1 MRSLK
6 PDYFDAPVFSHI
18 YIEKEILSHPRTRQL
33 LERFPGI
40 PRIEIDHYKD
50 VFCRQKQDYGLQQR
64 SRKLILAGRREHFLY
79 EGAPVCQDFG
89 NRHFYYSS
97 CVMNCIYDCE
107 YCYLKGMYPSGH
119 LVVFV
124 NLEDYFRAVAQKL
137 REHPVYLCV
146 SYDSDLAALEKL
158 LGTCELWT
166 EFAAKHP
173 DLTIEIRTK
182 SANGAMWDR
191 QEPLPNI
198 VYAFTLS
205 PQRIVEQSEHQTP
218 SAQARVSCAVEG
230 MAKGFPVRLCFDPML
245 YCADWQQEYGS
256 LLQQIDR
263 ELEERQMTWEQVRD
277 VSVGTFRISKEYMRI
292 LRAKEPDSLVTQ
304 FPYENVDGVYQYPP
318 KLKQQMEQ
326 WMIEELSGRIS
337 KECIYH
343 EYRTW
348 NTEEGGSRYGGEL
361 RYRTCDQ

>member
-1 MRSLK
+1 
-6 PDYFDAPVFSHI
+6 
-18 YIEKEILSHPRTRQL
+18 
-33 LERFPGI
+33 
-40 PRIEIDHYKD
+40 
-50 VFCRQKQDYGLQQR
+50 
-64 SRKLILAGRREHFLY
+64 
-79 EGAPVCQDFG
+79 
-89 NRHFYYSS
+89 
-97 CVMNCIYDCE
+97 
-107 YCYLKGMYPSGH
+107 
-119 LVVFV
+119 
-124 NLEDYFRAVAQKL
+124 
-137 REHPVYLCV
+137 
-146 SYDSDLAALEKL
+146 
-158 LGTCELWT
+158 
-166 EFAAKHP
+166 
-173 DLTIEIRTK
+173 
-182 SANGAMWDR
+182 MWDR

-343 EYRTW
+343 EYRT
-348 NTEEGGSRYGGEL
+348 
-361 RYRTCDQ
+361 